1 MIENLVIVESPAKAK
16 TIEKFLGKDFRVV
29 SSFGHIRDLA
39 KKNLGIDIKN
49 NFEPDYEIPKEK
61 AKVVSE
67 LRKAAA
73 DSKNIWIAS
82 DEDRE
87 GEAIAWHL
95 ASVLKLDLLTTKRI
109 VFHEITSEAI
119 SNAIENPR
127 KVDMNLVNSQQAR
140 RILDRLV
147 GFEISPVL
155 WKKVQPS
162 LSAGRVQSVA
172 VRLIVE
178 REREIISFKSEPAFR
193 ITAIFTIDSA
203 NGENATLRAEA
214 SKRFPDEKEALKF
227 LELCKNSK
235 YSIASITI
243 KPGTRSPA
251 PPFTT
256 STLQQEA
263 YRKLGFSVAQT
274 MAVAQ
279 KLYEAGKITYMR
291 TDSTNLSNLALV
303 KSREM
308 ITSEFGEKYSKTR
321 QFKTKSKG
329 AQEAHEAIRPAYL
342 DNPATA
348 GSQNEKKLYE
358 LIWKR
363 TLASQMADAIIEK
376 TTISIDMNNSPVTF
390 QANGEVIKFDGFL
403 RVYTESSDQENTD
416 EDRYVIP
423 PVTKG
428 MLLTYN
434 NITATQKYTLPPSRY
449 TEASLVKKLEE
460 LGIGRPSTYAP
471 TISTIQN
478 RGYVSREDRP
488 GEKRQ
493 IKIITLQDGKF
504 ANSTKTEVTGKE
516 KSKLFPQDIGM
527 IVNDFLIEN
536 FSEIVDYNF
545 TAEVEEQFDEIA
557 LGKLKWTGMIEKFY
571 SPFHKTI
578 TNTLENKERKSGVRV
593 LGNHPETGEPVTVR
607 MGRFGPVAQI
617 GDSGNEEKPR
627 YASLSKNQLLET
639 ITLDEA
645 LNLFRL
651 PRSLGEYDGGEM
663 VVGIGKFGPYI
674 RFKSKFFSLKKG
686 VDDPYIVTFERAVEI
701 ILEKNE
707 NDKKKVLKDFGDI
720 MLLNGRYGPYLVK
733 DKQNYRLPK
742 GTDAEKLSKE
752 DCSKIIENSDKTKK
766 SS

>member
-109 VFHEITSEAI
+109 VFHEITREAI

>member
-29 SSFGHIRDLA
+29 SSFGHIRDLS
-39 KKNLGIDIKN
+39 KKGMGIDVEN
-49 NFEPDYEIPKEK
+49 NFTPDYEIPKEK

-67 LRKAAA
+67 LRKAAS

-95 ASVLKLDLLTTKRI
+95 ASVLNLDLATTKRI
-109 VFHEITSEAI
+109 VFHEITKEAI
-119 SNAIENPR
+119 TNAIENPR
-127 KVDMNLVNSQQAR
+127 QVDMNLVNSQQAR

-172 VRLIVE
+172 VRLLVE
-178 REREIISFKSEPAFR
+178 REREIISFQSESAFR
-193 ITAIFTIDSA
+193 VTAIFLIGSDKE
-203 NGENATLRAEA
+203 ENAILRAEA
-214 SKRFPDEKEALKF
+214 SKRYHKEKDALDF
-227 LELCKNSK
+227 LELCTNSK
-235 YSIASITI
+235 YSIASISI

-308 ITSEFGEKYSKTR
+308 IIKEYGEKYSKTR

-342 DNPATA
+342 DQPVTS
-348 GSQNEKKLYE
+348 GSQNEKRLYE

-363 TLASQMADAIIEK
+363 TVASQMADANIEK
-376 TTISIDMNNSPVTF
+376 TSISIDMNNSPVTF

-403 RVYTESSDQENTD
+403 RVYTESTDTENND
-416 EDRYVIP
+416 EERYVIP
-423 PVTKG
+423 PVKKG
-428 MLLTYN
+428 IPLFYD
-434 NITATQKYTLPPSRY
+434 NITAAQKFTTPPPRY

-488 GEKRQ
+488 GEKRH
-493 IKIITLQDGKF
+493 IKILNLLKGKITT
-504 ANSTKTEVTGKE
+504 STKTEIAGKE

-557 LGKLKWTGMIEKFY
+557 LGNIKWTGMIQKFY
-571 SPFHKTI
+571 SPFHKTV
-578 TNTLENKERKSGVRV
+578 TNTLEKKERKTGVRL
-593 LGNHPETGEPVTVR
+593 LGNHPETGEPITVR

-617 GDSGNEEKPR
+617 GDSANTEKPR
-627 YASLSKNQLLET
+627 FASLSKSQLLET
-639 ITLDEA
+639 ITLEET

-651 PRSLGEYDGGEM
+651 PRSLGEYEGEDM
-663 VVGIGKFGPYI
+663 VAGIGKFGPYI
-674 RFKSKFFSLKKG
+674 RYKSKFFSLKKG
-686 VDDPYIVTFERAVEI
+686 VDDPYTVTFDRAVEV

-720 MLLNGRYGPYLVK
+720 MVLNGRYGPYIVK
-733 DKQNYRLPK
+733 EKLNYRLPK
-742 GTDAEKLSKE
+742 GTDAEKLTKE
-752 DCSKIIENSDKTKK
+752 ECLKIIDNSDKTKK

>member
-29 SSFGHIRDLA
+29 SSFGHIRDLS

-49 NFEPDYEIPKEK
+49 NFEPDYEVPKEK

-67 LRKAAA
+67 LRKAAS

-109 VFHEITSEAI
+109 VFHEITNEAI
-119 SNAIENPR
+119 SNAIKNPR

-178 REREIISFKSEPAFR
+178 REREIISFESESAFR
-193 ITAIFTIDSA
+193 VTAIFTIDSA

-214 SKRFPDEKEALKF
+214 SKRFLNEKEAHKF
-227 LELCKNSK
+227 LELCNGSK
-235 YSIASITI
+235 YTIGNISI

-303 KSREM
+303 KSREI

-376 TTISIDMNNSPVTF
+376 TSISIDMNNSPVTF

-423 PVTKG
+423 PVKKG
-428 MLLTYN
+428 MALSYD
-434 NITATQKYTLPPSRY
+434 NITATQKYTMPPPRY

-493 IKIITLQDGKF
+493 IKIITLQNGKY
-504 ANSTKTEVTGKE
+504 ANSNKTEITGKE

-527 IVNDFLIEN
+527 IVNDFLMEN
-536 FSEIVDYNF
+536 FSEIVDYHF

-557 LGKLKWTGMIEKFY
+557 LGNLKWTGMIEKFY
-571 SPFHKTI
+571 SPFHKTV
-578 TNTLENKERKSGVRV
+578 TNTLENKERKTGVRV

-617 GDSGNEEKPR
+617 GDSANEEKPR

-651 PRSLGEYDGGEM
+651 PRSLGEYDGAEM

-686 VDDPYIVTFERAVEI
+686 VDDPYTVTFERAVEI
-701 ILEKNE
+701 IIEKNE
-707 NDKKKVLKDFGDI
+707 SDKKKVIKDFGDI

-733 DKQNYRLPK
+733 EKQNYRLPK
-742 GTDAEKLSKE
+742 GTDAEKLTKE
-752 DCSKIIENSDKTKK
+752 DCIKIIDNSDKTKK

>member
-39 KKNLGIDIKN
+39 KKNLGIDVAN
-49 NFEPDYEIPKEK
+49 NFTPVYEVPKEK

-67 LRKAAA
+67 LRKAAS

-95 ASVLKLDLLTTKRI
+95 ASVLKLDLSTTRRI
-109 VFHEITSEAI
+109 VFHEITKEAI

-127 KVDMNLVNSQQAR
+127 QVDMNLVNSQQAR

-172 VRLIVE
+172 VRLLVE
-178 REREIISFKSEPAFR
+178 REREIISFETESAFR
-193 ITAIFTIDSA
+193 VTAIFLIDSSDGNNA
-203 NGENATLRAEA
+203 NLRAEA
-214 SKRFPDEKEALKF
+214 SKRFPEEKDALAF
-227 LELCKNSK
+227 LELCKSSK
-235 YSIASITI
+235 YSIASISI

-291 TDSTNLSNLALV
+291 TDSTNLSKLALV

-308 ITSEFGEKYSKTR
+308 IVSEYGEKYSKTR

-342 DNPATA
+342 DQPTTT
-348 GSQNEKKLYE
+348 GTQNEKRLYE

-363 TLASQMADAIIEK
+363 TVASQMADAVIEK
-376 TTISIDMNNSPVTF
+376 TSISIDMNNSPVTF

-403 RVYTESSDQENTD
+403 RVYTESSDQENGD

-423 PVTKG
+423 PVIKG
-428 MLLTYN
+428 MPLSYD
-434 NITATQKYTLPPSRY
+434 NITAAQKFTTPPPRY

-478 RGYVSREDRP
+478 RGYVMREDRP

-493 IKIITLQDGKF
+493 IKIITLLKGKV
-504 ANSTKTEVTGKE
+504 ATTSKTEIAGKE

-536 FSEIVDYNF
+536 FSEIVDYHF
-545 TAEVEEQFDEIA
+545 TAEIEEQFDEIA

-571 SPFHKTI
+571 TPFHKTV
-578 TNTLENKERKSGVRV
+578 TSTLEKKERKTGVRL

-617 GDSGNEEKPR
+617 GDSGNDEKPR
-627 YASLSKNQLLET
+627 FASLSKSQLLET
-639 ITLDEA
+639 ITMEEA

-663 VVGIGKFGPYI
+663 VVGVGKFGPYI

-686 VDDPYIVTFERAVEI
+686 IDDPYTVTFDRAVEV
-701 ILEKNE
+701 ILEKN
-707 NDKKKVLKDFGDI
+707 DSDSKKVIKDFGDI
-720 MLLNGRYGPYLVK
+720 MLLNGRYGPYLTK
-733 DKQNYRLPK
+733 DKLNYRLPK
-742 GTDAEKLSKE
+742 GTEAGKLTRE
-752 DCSKIIENSDKTKK
+752 ECMKIIENSDKTKK

>member
-29 SSFGHIRDLA
+29 SSFGHIRDLS
-39 KKNLGIDIKN
+39 KKNLGIDVKN
-49 NFEPDYEIPKEK
+49 NFAPDYEVPKEK

-109 VFHEITSEAI
+109 VFHEITKEAI
-119 SNAIENPR
+119 SNAIDNPR
-127 KVDMNLVNSQQAR
+127 QVDMNLVNSQQAR

-178 REREIISFKSEPAFR
+178 REREIISFETESAFR
-193 ITAIFTIDSA
+193 VTAIFRIDSA
-203 NGENATLRAEA
+203 KGENSTLRAEA
-214 SKRFPDEKEALKF
+214 SKRFPGEKEALKF
-227 LELCKNSK
+227 LELCNESK
-235 YSIASITI
+235 YSIASISI

-303 KSREM
+303 KSREV
-308 ITSEFGEKYSKTR
+308 IISGFGEKYSKTR

-342 DNPATA
+342 DNPTTA

-363 TLASQMADAIIEK
+363 TVASQMADAQVEK
-376 TTISIDMNNSPVTF
+376 TSISIDMNNSPVTF

-403 RVYTESSDQENTD
+403 RVYAESSDMENTD

-428 MLLTYN
+428 MPLSYD
-434 NITATQKYTLPPSRY
+434 NITATQKYTLPPPRY

-493 IKIITLQDGKF
+493 IKIITLLNGKI
-504 ANSTKTEVTGKE
+504 ANSAKTEIAGKE

-536 FSEIVDYNF
+536 FSEIVDYHF

-557 LGKLKWTGMIEKFY
+557 LGNIKWTGMIEKFY
-571 SPFHKTI
+571 VPFHKTI
-578 TNTLENKERKSGVRV
+578 TSTLEKKERKNGVRL

-627 YASLSKNQLLET
+627 FASLSKNQLLET
-639 ITLDEA
+639 ITMDEA

-651 PRSLGEYDGGEM
+651 PRSLGEYDAGDM

-686 VDDPYIVTFERAVEI
+686 VDDPYTVTFERAVEI

-707 NDKKKVLKDFGDI
+707 SDKKKVLKDFGEI

-742 GTDAEKLSKE
+742 GTDAEKLTKE
-752 DCSKIIENSDKTKK
+752 DCIKIIGNSDKTKK

>member
-16 TIEKFLGKDFRVV
+16 TIEKFLGKDFHVV

-39 KKNLGIDIKN
+39 KKNLGIDVEN
-49 NFEPDYEIPKEK
+49 NFAPDYEIPKEK

-95 ASVLKLDLLTTKRI
+95 ASVLKLDLATTKRI
-109 VFHEITSEAI
+109 VFHEITKEAI
-119 SNAIENPR
+119 SNAIETPR
-127 KVDMNLVNSQQAR
+127 QIDMNLVNSQQAR

-172 VRLIVE
+172 VRLLVE
-178 REREIISFKSEPAFR
+178 REREIFSFETESAFR
-193 ITAIFTIDSA
+193 ITSIFRIDSG
-203 NGENATLRAEA
+203 NDENAIIRAEA

-227 LELCKNSK
+227 LELCNDSK
-235 YSIASITI
+235 YSIVSISI

-279 KLYEAGKITYMR
+279 KLYEAGRITYMR

-308 ITSEFGEKYSKTR
+308 IISEYGEKYSKTR

-342 DNPATA
+342 NNPSTT

-363 TLASQMADAIIEK
+363 TVASQMADAQIEK
-376 TTISIDMNNSPVTF
+376 TSISIDMNNSPVTF

-403 RVYTESSDQENTD
+403 RVYTESTDQENGD
-416 EDRYVIP
+416 EERYVIP
-423 PVTKG
+423 PVKKG
-428 MLLTYN
+428 MPLHYN
-434 NITATQKYTLPPSRY
+434 NITATQKFTTPPPRY

-493 IKIITLQDGKF
+493 IKIISLLKGKITT
-504 ANSTKTEVTGKE
+504 SEKTEINGKE

-536 FSEIVDYNF
+536 FSEIVDYHF

-557 LGKLKWTGMIEKFY
+557 LGNLKWTGMIEKFY
-571 SPFHKTI
+571 SSFHKTV
-578 TNTLENKERKSGVRV
+578 TSTLEKKERKTGIRV

-617 GDSGNEEKPR
+617 GDSGNGDKPR
-627 YASLSKNQLLET
+627 FASLSKNQLLET

-645 LNLFRL
+645 IKLFRL
-651 PRSLGEYDGGEM
+651 PRSLGEYEGVDM
-663 VVGIGKFGPYI
+663 IVGIGKFGPYI
-674 RFKSKFFSLKKG
+674 RYKNKFFSLKKG
-686 VDDPYIVTFERAVEI
+686 VDDPYTVTFDRAIEL

-707 NDKKKVLKDFGDI
+707 SDKQKVIKDFDDFK
-720 MLLNGRYGPYLVK
+720 LLNGRYGPYLVK
-733 DKQNYRLPK
+733 EKLNYRLPK
-742 GTDAEKLSKE
+742 GTDAEKLTRE
-752 DCSKIIENSDKTKK
+752 ECIKIIGNGNKTKK

>member
-29 SSFGHIRDLA
+29 SSFGHIRDLS

-49 NFEPDYEIPKEK
+49 NFAPDYEVPKEK

-67 LRKAAA
+67 LRKAAS

-95 ASVLKLDLLTTKRI
+95 ASVLKLDLSTTKRI

-119 SNAIENPR
+119 SNAIKNPR

-155 WKKVQPS
+155 WKKVQPA

-178 REREIISFKSEPAFR
+178 REREIISFESESAFR
-193 ITAIFTIDSA
+193 VSAVFTIDSL
-203 NGENATLRAEA
+203 NGENSNLRAEA
-214 SKRFPDEKEALKF
+214 SKRFADEKEAQKF
-227 LELCKNSK
+227 LELCNGSK
-235 YSIASITI
+235 YSIGSISI

-303 KSREM
+303 KSREV
-308 ITSEFGEKYSKTR
+308 ITSEFGENYSKTR

-342 DNPATA
+342 DHPTTS

-363 TLASQMADAIIEK
+363 TVASQMADARIEK
-376 TTISIDMNNSPVTF
+376 TSISIDMNNSPITF

-403 RVYTESSDQENTD
+403 RVYAESTDTENND
-416 EDRYVIP
+416 EERYVIP
-423 PVTKG
+423 QVTKG
-428 MLLTYN
+428 MALSYN
-434 NITATQKYTLPPSRY
+434 SVTATQKYTLPPPRY

-493 IKIITLQDGKF
+493 IKIITLQGGKF
-504 ANSTKTEVTGKE
+504 TGSTKTEMTGKE

-536 FSEIVDYNF
+536 FSEIVDYHF

-557 LGKLKWTGMIEKFY
+557 LGNLKWTGMLENFY
-571 SPFHKTI
+571 SPFHKTV
-578 TNTLENKERKSGVRV
+578 TNTLEKKERKTGVRV
-593 LGNHPETGEPVTVR
+593 LGNHPESGEPVTVR

-617 GDSGNEEKPR
+617 GDPGNGEKPR

-639 ITLDEA
+639 ITLEEA

-651 PRSLGEYDGGEM
+651 PRSLGEYDGAEM

-674 RFKSKFFSLKKG
+674 RYKSKFFSLKKG
-686 VDDPYIVTFERAVEI
+686 VDDPYSVTFERAVEI

-707 NDKKKVLKDFGDI
+707 NDKKKVLKDFDDI
-720 MLLNGRYGPYLVK
+720 KLLNGRYGPYLVR
-733 DKQNYRLPK
+733 DKLNFRLPK
-742 GTDAEKLSKE
+742 GTEAEKLTRE
-752 DCSKIIENSDKTKK
+752 DCIKIIENSEKTKK
-766 SS
+766 ST

>member
-29 SSFGHIRDLA
+29 SSFGHIRDLS
-39 KKNLGIDIKN
+39 KKNLGIDIEN
-49 NFEPDYEIPKEK
+49 DFAPDYEVPKEK

-67 LRKAAA
+67 LRKAASE
-73 DSKNIWIAS
+73 SKNIWIAS

-95 ASVLKLDLLTTKRI
+95 ASVLKLDLATTKRI
-109 VFHEITSEAI
+109 VFHEITKEAI
-119 SNAIENPR
+119 SNAIDTPR
-127 KVDMNLVNSQQAR
+127 QVDMNLVNSQQAR

-178 REREIISFKSEPAFR
+178 REREIIAFETESAFR
-193 ITAIFTIDSA
+193 VTAIFLIDSA
-203 NGENATLRAEA
+203 KDENAILRAEA
-214 SKRFPDEKEALKF
+214 SKRFPDEKEAMEF
-227 LELCKNSK
+227 LELCNASK
-235 YSIASITI
+235 YSIGSISI

-291 TDSTNLSNLALV
+291 TDSTKLV
-303 KSREM
+303 KAKEV
-308 ITSEFGEKYSKTR
+308 ITSSFGEEYSKTR

-342 DNPATA
+342 ENPDTA
-348 GSQNEKKLYE
+348 GSQNEKRLYE

-363 TLASQMADAIIEK
+363 TVASQMADARIEK
-376 TTISIDMNNSPVTF
+376 TSIAIDMNNSPVTF

-428 MLLTYN
+428 MPLSYD
-434 NITATQKYTLPPSRY
+434 NITASQKFTAPPPRY

-493 IKIITLQDGKF
+493 IKIITLLNGKF
-504 ANSTKTEVTGKE
+504 TNSTKTEVTGKE

-527 IVNDFLIEN
+527 IVNDFLMEN
-536 FSEIVDYNF
+536 FSEIVDFHF

-557 LGKLKWTGMIEKFY
+557 LGNLKWTGMIKKFY
-571 SPFHKTI
+571 SPFHKTV
-578 TNTLENKERKSGVRV
+578 TNTLEKKERKTGVRV

-617 GDSGNEEKPR
+617 GESGKEDEKPK

-651 PRSLGEYDGGEM
+651 PRSLGEYEGADM
-663 VVGIGKFGPYI
+663 VVGVGKFGPYV
-674 RFKSKFFSLKKG
+674 RYNSKFYSLKKG
-686 VDDPYIVTFERAVEI
+686 VDDPYTVTFERAVEL
-701 ILEKNE
+701 ILEKNDS
-707 NDKKKVLKDFGDI
+707 DKKKVLKDYGDI

-733 DKQNYRLPK
+733 DKQNFRLPK
-742 GTDAEKLSKE
+742 GADAEKLTKE
-752 DCSKIIENSDKTKK
+752 DCVKIIENSDKTKK
-766 SS
+766 SA

>member
-1 MIENLVIVESPAKAK
+1 MSENLVIVESPAKAK

-39 KKNLGIDIKN
+39 KKNLGIDIEKN
-49 NFEPDYEIPKEK
+49 FTPNYEIPKDK

-67 LRKAAA
+67 LRKAAK

-95 ASVLKLDLLTTKRI
+95 ASVLNLDLATTKRI
-109 VFHEITSEAI
+109 VFHEITKEAI
-119 SNAIENPR
+119 TNAIQNPR
-127 KVDMNLVNSQQAR
+127 QVDMNLVNSQQAR

-172 VRLIVE
+172 VRLLVE
-178 REREIISFKSEPAFR
+178 REREIIAFKPESAFR
-193 ITAIFTIDSA
+193 VTANFFQRDLSGIIK
-203 NGENATLRAEA
+203 AEA
-214 SKRFPDEKEALKF
+214 AKRFADEDEARKF
-227 LELCKNSK
+227 LETCSG
-235 YSIASITI
+235 SSFTIANVSV

-291 TDSTNLSNLALV
+291 TDSTNLSKLALS
-303 KSREM
+303 KSREA
-308 ITSEFGEKYSKTR
+308 IIEGYGEQYARTR
-321 QFKTKSKG
+321 QYQTKSKG
-329 AQEAHEAIRPAYL
+329 AQEAHEAIRPAYP
-342 DNPATA
+342 DQQTVSGA
-348 GSQNEKKLYE
+348 QNEKKLYE

-363 TLASQMADAIIEK
+363 TIASQMADAQIER
-376 TTISIDMNNSPVTF
+376 TTITINTGNSPVTF
-390 QANGEVIKFDGFL
+390 QATGEVIKFDGFL
-403 RVYTESSDQENTD
+403 RVYAESTDVENAEESKD
-416 EDRYVIP
+416 IIP
-423 PVTKG
+423 PVKKG
-428 MLLTYN
+428 MELDYE
-434 NITATQKYTLPPSRY
+434 NITATQKFTSPPPRY

-478 RGYVSREDRP
+478 RGYVLREDRP
-488 GEKRQ
+488 GEKRDLR
-493 IKIITLQDGKF
+493 ILTLQKGKIS
-504 ANSTKTEVTGKE
+504 ATTKTEMAGRE

-527 IVNDFLIEN
+527 IVNDFLVEN
-536 FSEIVDYNF
+536 FPEIVDFNF
-545 TAEVEEQFDEIA
+545 TAEIEQQFDEIA
-557 LGKLKWTGMIEKFY
+557 GGKMQWTGMLEKFY
-571 SPFHKTI
+571 NPFHNTV
-578 TNTLENKERKSGVRV
+578 TSTLEKKERKTGVRV
-593 LGNHPETGEPVTVR
+593 LGNHPDTGEPVSVR

-617 GDSGNEEKPR
+617 GTTENEGKPR
-627 YASLSKNQLLET
+627 FASLPKNLLLET
-639 ITLDEA
+639 ITMDEA

-651 PRSLGEYDGGEM
+651 PRPVGEHEGGEI

-674 RFKSKFFSLKKG
+674 RYKSKFYSLKKG
-686 VDDPYIVTFERAVEI
+686 VDDPYTVSFDRAVEI
-701 ILEKNE
+701 INEKVE
-707 NDKKKVLKDFGDI
+707 SDKNKVIRDFGDI
-720 MLLNGRYGPYLVK
+720 MLLNGRFGPYLTMNK
-733 DKQNYRLPK
+733 KNFRLPK
-742 GTDAEKLSKE
+742 GTNVEKLTKE
-752 DCSKIIENSDKTKK
+752 ECLSIIEKSEKTKK
-766 SS
+766 KS

>member
-504 ANSTKTEVTGKE
+504 ANSNKTELTGKE